1 MALSVDVTVDTKRI
15 KQLGSLVKN
24 AIDTSTKTIANTL
37 QQEVM
42 QKTPKKTGKLQRGW
56 TIRSIGNT
64 FAVENAVSYAN
75 FVISGTRPHDIRPK
89 QRHVLAFNCR
99 GGKVFAK
106 RVHHPG
112 TKPNNFTV
120 KAADSALG
128 KFAGIISKALKD
140 QGVI

>member
-1 MALSVDVTVDTKRI
+1 MAVDVTVDTRRI
-15 KQLGSLVKN
+15 QQLAGLVKN
-24 AIDTSTKTIANTL
+24 AVDASTKTIAHTL
-37 QQEVM
+37 QQEVT

-64 FAVENAVSYAN
+64 FAVENAVNYAR
-75 FVISGTRPHDIRPK
+75 FVISGTKPHDIKPTR
-89 QRHVLAFNCR
+89 RHVLAFNCR

-112 TKPNNFTV
+112 TKPNNFTA
-120 KAADSALG
+120 KATDSALG
-128 KFAGIISKALKD
+128 KFAGVISKALRD